1 MKLRNLIN
9 ELDLFLPSPFSAEEK
24 AIFLNKTINELSRFG
39 GVSDIL
45 KIYGN
50 GQKLYPL
57 PFCIE
62 GECVEG
68 VSVNGREYFFKKLY
82 DEGDNFYTFQ
92 PDGFLLLEPAPKV
105 GDEILIYHYC
115 LLPFKMPSE
124 FESEEEFLNQ
134 EITLDTEFKYLLLYG
149 AMADMSLSMEDS
161 AMSNNLREEFGSL
174 KREALSGRYRKK
186 GGYPKTKVAEG
197 R

>member
-1 MKLRNLIN
+1 MKLKNLAD
-9 ELDLFLPSPFSAEEK
+9 ELDLFLPSPFTAEEK

-45 KIYGN
+45 KIYGT
-50 GQKLYPL
+50 GQKLYPM
-57 PFCIE
+57 PEGIE

-68 VSVNGREYFFKKLY
+68 VSVNGREYFYKKLY
-82 DEGDNFYTFQ
+82 DEGECFYTFQ
-92 PDGFLLLEPAPKV
+92 PDSFLLLEPAPKL

-115 LLPFKMPSE
+115 LLPFKMPAE
-124 FESEEEFLNQ
+124 FGSEEEFLNQ

-161 AMSNNLREEFGSL
+161 AMSNNIRAEFNAL
-174 KREALSGRYRKK
+174 KRDALSGRYRKK
-186 GGYPKTKVAEG
+186 GGYPKVRVAEG